1 MRPERATP
9 EALALPSYEEEAR
22 QQVARLTDQVGHLE
36 TRVESLGVLCR
47 ALDAR
52 VTTLEQVLLLMHV
65 REIPRGGR
73 DA

>member
-9 EALALPSYEEEAR
+9 EALASYEEEASALR
-22 QQVARLTDQVGHLE
+22 DQVGHLE
-36 TRVESLGVLCR
+36 TSVESLGVLYR

-52 VTTLEQVLLLMHV
+52 VTTLEQVLLLMHG